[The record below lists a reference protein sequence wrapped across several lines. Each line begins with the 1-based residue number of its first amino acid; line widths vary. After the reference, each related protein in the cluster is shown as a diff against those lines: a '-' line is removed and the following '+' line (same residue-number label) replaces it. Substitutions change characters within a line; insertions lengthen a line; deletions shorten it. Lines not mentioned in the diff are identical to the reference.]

1 MPIPSTSKETVTV
14 DSLLYWVT
22 DLSNKHNLSGEVKD
36 MLLEQ
41 VVKLGVIYGK
51 EINKRDALEVISR
64 QLEITKTGYI
74 QEPVDIVEF
83 MESPEYWNQG
93 AYVRPAIMD
102 HLIKLFDPARVYYEV
117 SAGGGIGIGKNYFI
131 DGALAYDIYRMSCLY
146 SPQSHFGLAP
156 GSDIIIVHQS
166 KSLALAKK
174 VVFGQ
179 FSSRIA
185 LSGYFPKHFQPSPQH
200 KAELRFPHNIT
211 VMPVSGTDTA
221 AIGMNIYLAVL
232 DELNFLKR
240 VKKKT
245 DEDDEDQKE
254 QAEKNYDAIVGRIE
268 SRYKLLGNPNAM
280 GRVYMISSARSE
292 GDFIDNK
299 EKEAKTNPH
308 IFVMHLAQ
316 WESFPPEVF
325 KTGHFYV
332 EMPEGIKK
340 GKIHD
345 TRPKTGNILK
355 VPNEFKPKF
364 EKNLLSALRDIA
376 GKAIPKKGKYI
387 DDFYITNASNSY
399 EAIYGKEQIFISD
412 SLDLDKK
419 MEDMVNIPLM
429 LKLKYQGPFAL
440 HLDLALTIC
449 SAGMAISHV
458 IGSKNPGAMMEFN
471 AVLNNFVASTSKD
484 FPIYGVPG
492 LARIAPPSGGEIN
505 LGKVGQLV
513 LLVSK
518 FLDIKWVTLDRW
530 QSAYLIQFFRE
541 NDMSSNVISVDRSP
555 DPYDVARAA
564 IMEDRVIFPISQILK
579 DEFKGLH
586 RDAITGIVD
595 HGTGGSKD
603 ITDSIT
609 GSVYNLSLKRS
620 SYRVLGAPKPFHGT
634 IRAPR
639 KGDDRP
645 SSGREPMY

>member
-1 MPIPSTSKETVTV
+1 MPIPSTNKETVTV
-14 DSLLYWVT
+14 DALLYWVT
-22 DLSNKHNLSGEVKD
+22 DLSKKHNLSGSVKD

-41 VVKLGVIYGK
+41 VARLGAIYGK
-51 EINKRDALEVISR
+51 DISKRRALEAISL

-83 MESPEYWNQG
+83 IESPEYMNQG
-93 AYVRPAIMD
+93 AAVRPAIMD
-102 HLIKLFDPARVYYEV
+102 HLIKLFDPTKVYYEV
-117 SAGGGIGIGKNYFI
+117 SAGGGIGVGKNYFV
-131 DGALAYDIYRMSCLY
+131 DMALAYDIYTMSCLY

-156 GSDIIIVHQS
+156 GSDIIIIHQS
-166 KSLALAKK
+166 KSKELAKK

-185 LSGYFPKHFQPSPQH
+185 ISGYFPKHFQPSPQH
-200 KAELRFPHNIT
+200 KTELRFPHNIT
-211 VMPVSGTDTA
+211 VMPVAGTDTS
-221 AIGMNIYLAVL
+221 AIGLNIYLAVL
-232 DELNFLKR
+232 DELNFLKT
-240 VKKKT
+240 VKKKL

-254 QAEKNYDAIVGRIE
+254 QAEKNYDAIIDRIE
-268 SRYKLLGNPNAM
+268 SRFKLLGNPNAL
-280 GRVYMISSARSE
+280 GRIYMVSSARSE

-316 WESFPPEVF
+316 WESFPAKVF

-355 VPNEFKPKF
+355 VPNEFKKKF
-364 EKNLLSALRDIA
+364 EKNFLTALRNVA

-399 EAIYGKEQIFISD
+399 EAIYGKEQIFTSD
-412 SLDLDKK
+412 SLDLEEKL
-419 MEDMVNIPLM
+419 ESMVNIPLM
-429 LKLKYQGPFAL
+429 LKLKYQGPFAV
-440 HLDLALTIC
+440 HIDLALTIDA
-449 SAGMAISHV
+449 AGIAVTHV
-458 IGSKNPGAMMEFN
+458 IGSKNPGPIMEFDTDTN
-471 AVLNNFVASTSKD
+471 SFVAKSSGE

-492 LARIAPPSGGEIN
+492 ISRIVPPSGDEIS

-513 LLVSK
+513 LLIAKS
-518 FLDIKWVTLDRW
+518 LDIDWVTLDRW

-541 NDMSSNVISVDRSP
+541 NSMSSNVISMDRSP
-555 DPYDVARAA
+555 DPYDITKAA

-579 DEFKGLH
+579 GEFKGLH
-586 RDAITGIVD
+586 RDSVTGIVD
-595 HGTGGSKD
+595 HESGGSKD

-620 SYRVLGAPKPFHGT
+620 SYRMLGKPKPFHGT
-634 IRAPR
+634 IRAKKR
-639 KGDDRP
+639 EDYRP
-645 SSGREPMY
+645 SSGREPLY